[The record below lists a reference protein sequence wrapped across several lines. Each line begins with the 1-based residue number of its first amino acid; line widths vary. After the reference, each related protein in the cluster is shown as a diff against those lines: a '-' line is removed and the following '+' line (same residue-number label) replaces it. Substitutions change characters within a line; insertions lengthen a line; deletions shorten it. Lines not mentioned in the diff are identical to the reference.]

1 MTSVPTTDPPTTDLP
16 TTAVHWRL
24 EPDALVV
31 TLTRPPANALG
42 DPVVAGLAAALD
54 AAETAGARI
63 LVSECAVP
71 GFFAAGAD
79 IKQMAASDLDGFT
92 AYGDRLR
99 AVLDRLER
107 YAGVSIAA
115 VEGAALGGG
124 LELALA
130 STLRVA
136 GAGAAFGLPE
146 VRIGLIPGA
155 GGTQRLP
162 RLVGRGRALDL
173 VLTARRVPADEAHAI
188 GLVDRLVAEGD
199 AVTTALALARELGRS
214 SASALAA
221 GVRAVAAAYD
231 DGDGFAVERAEVGAL
246 FQGDGAEGLKAFV
259 EKRKPSFS

>member
-1 MTSVPTTDPPTTDLP
+1 MSTEPAPP
-16 TTAVHWRL
+16 VRWRQ
-24 EPDALVV
+24 EPAAFVV
-31 TLTRPPANALG
+31 TLDRPPANALG
-42 DPVVAGLAAALD
+42 DPIVAGLGAALD
-54 AAETAGARI
+54 AATEAGARI
-63 LVSECAVP
+63 LVIESAIP

-79 IKQMAASDLDGFT
+79 IKQMAAIDLEGFT

-107 YAGVSIAA
+107 FDGVSIAA
-115 VEGAALGGG
+115 VEGLALGGG

-136 GAGAAFGLPE
+136 GAAAAFGVPE

-173 VLTARRVPADEAHAI
+173 VLTARQVPADEAHAI
-188 GLVDRLVAEGD
+188 GLVNRLVPQGG
-199 AVTTALALARELGRS
+199 AVEAALALAADLGRS
-214 SASALAA
+214 SGAALAA
-221 GVRAVAAAYD
+221 GVRAVAAAYE

-246 FQGDGAEGLKAFV
+246 FQGDGAEGLRAFV
-259 EKRKPSFS
+259 EKRRPVFS